1 MLHKLGQPTTYTYIC
16 LLGVGLEH
24 LLSSA
29 NFKPAVRVQALA
41 ALLTLYAACHSYRFS
56 AVHPSIHPSIP
67 SMIPPSSLQPPPAPE
82 WHVRLRSSVTMFV
95 FVPRKHEM
103 NFLPPSKIGIEERKG
118 KDRTAGC
125 RGLPS
130 SCAAVRSLGGQ
141 SVAKMKTGA
150 GLGARRL
157 SSLPLAL
164 VLTELSAIIHH
175 LSGALRTLHNKL
187 CVQGHINCHH
197 TERET

>member
-41 ALLTLYAACHSYRFS
+41 ARLTLYAACHSYRFS
-56 AVHPSIHPSIP
+56 AVHPSIHDPSLLL
-67 SMIPPSSLQPPPAPE
+67 PPLPPPAPAE
-82 WHVRLRSSVTMFV
+82 WHVRSSVTMFV

-103 NFLPPSKIGIEERKG
+103 NFLPPSKIDIGERKG

-125 RGLPS
+125 KGRGLP

-157 SSLPLAL
+157 SSPSPLPL
-164 VLTELSAIIHH
+164 S
-175 LSGALRTLHNKL
+175 
-187 CVQGHINCHH
+187 
-197 TERET
+197 